1 MAEQQQPIV
10 TGHTEFEGISYLTR
24 EVPDLDYKDQYI
36 IVSEERLNNRLWN
49 SDKSDYREP
58 KAECQAKDEYI
69 WGYLP
74 TSDLLSMTDEQVFRA
89 LE

>member
-1 MAEQQQPIV
+1 MAKQQQPIV

-24 EVPDLDYKDQYI
+24 EVPDLECEGGYI
-36 IVSEERLNNRLWN
+36 IVSEQRLNDRLWDN
-49 SDKSDYREP
+49 DKSDYREP

>member
-1 MAEQQQPIV
+1 MQKIV
-10 TGHTEFEGISYLTR
+10 VYE
-24 EVPDLDYKDQYI
+24 
-36 IVSEERLNNRLWN
+36 
-49 SDKSDYREP
+49 KSLIGKIFWYTVKGRALSHCGMSEP